1 MRIFF
6 ETYLIKTYGCA
17 IKCFLTLM
25 EFNQTIQND
34 QKNIGCFQWE
44 AKLFSTL

>member
-6 ETYLIKTYGCA
+6 ETYLFNTYGCA

-34 QKNIGCFQWE
+34 QKNIGM
-44 AKLFSTL
+44 FSMGSKTV